1 MSPAAGQPLL
11 STRVPHHARSSAGPP
26 APQKD
31 VSEGPVLQPQPL
43 PLDFII
49 SLTAVNI
56 SLPRNVFTYRHISNS
71 FIKLNYL
78 TREIVCFDCV
88 AVFLKRT

>member
-1 MSPAAGQPLL
+1 MSHPLL
-11 STRVPHHARSSAGPP
+11 STRVLHRARGSTGPT
-26 APQKD
+26 ARQKD
-31 VSEGPVLQPQPL
+31 VSEGPVLQPRPL
-43 PLDFII
+43 PLGFII
-49 SLTAVNI
+49 SSTAVNI

-88 AVFLKRT
+88 AVLLKPT